1 MFFLV
6 GKKESQKMHDILDLD
21 RFPID
26 QPDTPEYAALVA
38 QCQMAL
44 VKDGMYNLVG
54 FLRLE
59 HAQSAADA
67 LKPKIASKSFTH
79 NRQHNIYFN
88 KELAYLPAD
97 HPAL

>member
-1 MFFLV
+1 
-6 GKKESQKMHDILDLD
+6 MHDILDLD

-59 HAQSAADA
+59 HA
-67 LKPKIASKSFTH
+67 
-79 NRQHNIYFN
+79 
-88 KELAYLPAD
+88 
-97 HPAL
+97 